1 MKSGLALTEWENS
14 PWLHWSWYFTQDMI
28 RHWWPRNQSSVKLY
42 KINVQCTLKAT
53 QSPGFNLPNHFSY
66 AKWNQHNCYR
76 QNIALFLL
84 PYFGHQVSLML
95 IFFLFPYP
103 IIFQTIFLFFIMF
116 YMFQTFFFLY
126 NSMYKYTQVTKFPN
140 YNSDLQKTAFFFTYE
155 LFTHKTHQSWF
166 TSALLTQL
174 TQGAQK
180 GEEV

>member
-116 YMFQTFFFLY
+116 YMFQTLFFY
-126 NSMYKYTQVTKFPN
+126 IIVCISTHRWQNSPTTILICKKLPFSSHV
-140 YNSDLQKTAFFFTYE
+140 NSLHIRLIKADLP
-155 LFTHKTHQSWF
+155 
-166 TSALLTQL
+166 QL
-174 TQGAQK
+174 C
-180 GEEV
+180 

>member
-84 PYFGHQVSLML
+84 PYFGHQVSPHAN
-95 IFFLFPYP
+95 FLFVSLPNHIPNYFSVLYYVLHVSD
-103 IIFQTIFLFFIMF
+103 II
-116 YMFQTFFFLY
+116 FLY

-140 YNSDLQKTAFFFTYE
+140 YNSDLQKTAFFFTCE